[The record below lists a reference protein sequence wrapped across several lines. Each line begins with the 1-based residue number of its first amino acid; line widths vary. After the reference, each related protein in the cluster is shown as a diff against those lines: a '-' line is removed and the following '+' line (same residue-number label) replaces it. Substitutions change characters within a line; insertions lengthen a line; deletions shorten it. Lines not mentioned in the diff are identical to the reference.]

1 MTDESISRFVTLP
14 LIMKIFCIG
23 RNYSEHAKELNNEIP
38 DAPVVFMKPPTA
50 LLKGKDFYIPD
61 FSSDIHYECELVFR
75 ICKNGKHIAED
86 FASKYV
92 DAVTVGI
99 DFTAR
104 DVQSEQKKKGLPW
117 EIAKGFDNSAV
128 IGEFTSIQN
137 LENSDDITFYM
148 IKNEE
153 IVQSGSSKQML
164 NNIPRMISYI
174 SKYFTLQQ
182 GDLLFTGTPAGVAK
196 VNAGDKLVGFLE
208 KEKKFEINIK

>member
-1 MTDESISRFVTLP
+1 
-14 LIMKIFCIG
+14 MKIFCIG

-61 FSSDIHYECELVFR
+61 FSNDIHYECELVFR

-128 IGEFTSIQN
+128 IGEFSLIQN
-137 LENSDDITFYM
+137 LEHADDINFHM
-148 IKNEE
+148 LKNEE
-153 IVQSGSSKQML
+153 IVQTGSSMQMI
-164 NNIPRMISYI
+164 NNIPNMISYI

-182 GDLLFTGTPAGVAK
+182 GDLLFTGTPAGVGK

>member
-1 MTDESISRFVTLP
+1 
-14 LIMKIFCIG
+14 MKIFCIG

-61 FSSDIHYECELVFR
+61 FSNDIHYECELVFR
-75 ICKNGKHIAED
+75 ICKNGKHIVEE
-86 FASKYV
+86 FVSKYI

-104 DVQSEQKKKGLPW
+104 DLQSEQKKKGLPW

-128 IGEFTSIQN
+128 IGDFTTIQN
-137 LENSDDITFYM
+137 LENVNDIAFHM
-148 IKNEE
+148 LKNQE
-153 IVQSGSSKQML
+153 IVQAGNSGQMI
-164 NNIPRMISYI
+164 NNINQMISYI

-182 GDLLFTGTPAGVAK
+182 GDLLFTGTPAGVGK
-196 VNAGDKLVGFLE
+196 VSVGDKLEGFLE